1 MTRVTILPI
10 PVSGGDASYCAIAG
24 EKQTYGTTAGEALDA
39 LTKILNDEQS
49 DTLVIVQNRRPDRFF
64 GLAQQ
69 DRLND
74 LMARWRTQRDR
85 GAVLPSDQ
93 QEELDRLIE
102 AELYASTKRT
112 ATMLAELGA

>member
-10 PVSGGDASYCAIAG
+10 PVSDGDASYCAIAG
-24 EKQTYGTTAGEALDA
+24 ETQTYGTTAGEALDA
-39 LTKILNDEQS
+39 LTQILNDEQN

-64 GLAQQ
+64 SLGQQ
-69 DRLND
+69 ERLND
-74 LMARWRTQRDR
+74 LMALWRVQRDH

-102 AELYASTKRT
+102 AELFASTIRT
-112 ATMLAELGA
+112 AAMLAELGA